1 MKLPVYFCHF
11 SALLLTISAVSAL
24 TLQIDFNDSGVTQSG
39 WQSIASGD
47 NELGDSWSKNFP
59 GGIGLDVDSIG
70 SVALDDRDRGTNN
83 GGGGEASMWRDFLF
97 ANGSFNSAP
106 GSGLN
111 LSLTGLQPN
120 TEYPVKIWGYDSGSG
135 GGRAADWNGG
145 GSATQRLTF
154 TSAPATLANNV
165 VTTNGVTTD
174 GSGNVTITGIVSR
187 RVIRRVP
194 TMSSSMVWRLVMR
207 YRPMARRTSRFPV
220 HGSGQDGPDRHGGG
234 KPVHHRPHSR
244 RTPLPTRS
252 SRARVPRTTRNLVLA
267 EASLETDR
275 DLSGFLRAGR
285 FSQRGCGRPMQRVPL
300 RRRRFRSK
308 W

>member
-59 GGIGLDVDSIG
+59 GGVGLDVDSIG

-165 VTTNGVTTD
+165 VTINVTTD
-174 GSGNVTITGIVSR
+174 GSGNVTITGKVTATNPNGSHNVFINGLEIGDPVS
-187 RVIRRVP
+187 
-194 TMSSSMVWRLVMR
+194 T
-207 YRPMARRTSRFPV
+207 
-220 HGSGQDGPDRHGGG
+220 DGP
-234 KPVHHRPHSR
+234 
-244 RTPLPTRS
+244 TNIALPTT
-252 SRARVPRTTRNLVLA
+252 VPIGAVLDTIK
-267 EASLETDR
+267 L
-275 DLSGFLRAGR
+275 
-285 FSQRGCGRPMQRVPL
+285 
-300 RRRRFRSK
+300 
-308 W
+308 